1 MKRKIL
7 IVLGILLLAQGYH
20 LFANSYDEE
29 ADIKKRTEARQ
40 NEKYEKAVFAGG
52 CFWCMQPP
60 FDYLDGVITTTVG
73 YTGGPEKSPTY
84 KEVSYG
90 KTGHT
95 EAIEVIYDPQ
105 KITYDK
111 LLSVFW
117 RSFDPTDAD
126 GQFYDRGQQ
135 YRPGIFYL
143 NEDQK
148 KAAETSKKKLQESKR
163 FDKPIVVEITEAD
176 IFWDAEEYHQ
186 MYYLKKPMPYK
197 TYRYGSGRD
206 KFIDKYWGSQTKK

>member
-7 IVLGILLLAQGYH
+7 LVLGILLLAQGFH

-60 FDYLDGVITTTVG
+60 FDYLEGVITTTSG
-73 YTGGPEKSPTY
+73 YTGGPEKNPTY

-95 EAIEVIYDPQ
+95 EAVEVIYDPDV
-105 KITYDK
+105 ITYDK
-111 LLSVFW
+111 LLSIFW
-117 RSFDPTDAD
+117 MNIDPTDAN
-126 GQFYDRGQQ
+126 GQFVDRGQQ

-143 NEDQK
+143 NDSQK
-148 KAAETSKKKLQESKR
+148 EAATVSKNKLDKSGR
-163 FDKPIVVEITEAD
+163 FDKPVVVEITQAD
-176 IFWDAEEYHQ
+176 EFWDAEEYHQ
-186 MYYLKKPMPYK
+186 MFYKKKPMRYK
-197 TYRYGSGRD
+197 TYRFGSGRD
-206 KFIDKYWGSQTKK
+206 QFIDKNWRQVKK